1 MVRNTQDQLG
11 RVSGLP
17 SEPEGKGEI
26 KKGGK
31 VGGWEGL
38 YQEANALFPPV
49 AFESQKGKASWEM
62 HFCARLS

>member
-1 MVRNTQDQLG
+1 MRNTQDQPG

-31 VGGWEGL
+31 EGGGRGFIRK
-38 YQEANALFPPV
+38 QMHFSPV

>member
-31 VGGWEGL
+31 EGGGRVFIRK
-38 YQEANALFPPV
+38 QMHFSPV
-49 AFESQKGKASWEM
+49 AFES
-62 HFCARLS
+62 